1 MKAIDYCVFKN
12 RHDMAVVLQEFA
24 DSSQQV
30 INIESYEILTD
41 YTTNPANL
49 QSQNQSYAKILSMDP
64 SV

>member
-41 YTTNPANL
+41 YSTSPANL
-49 QSQNQSYAKILSMDP
+49 
-64 SV
+64 